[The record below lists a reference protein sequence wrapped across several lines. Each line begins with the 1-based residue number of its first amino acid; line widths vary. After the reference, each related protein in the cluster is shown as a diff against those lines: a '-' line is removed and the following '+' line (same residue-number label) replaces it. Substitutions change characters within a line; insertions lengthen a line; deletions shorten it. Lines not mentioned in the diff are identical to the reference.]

1 MKFSLYQ
8 SVAFM
13 LREFNL
19 IPFVFPATDDASFKI
34 IFSVLPWLINTAANT
49 HKKMVV
55 VFFLND
61 EDLFKLYYSGRT
73 VFNTT

>member
-13 LREFNL
+13 FREFNH
-19 IPFVFPATDDASFKI
+19 IPFVLPATDDTSFKI
-34 IFSVLPWLINTAANT
+34 IFSVLPWLTNTAANT

-55 VFFLND
+55 VSLLSG
-61 EDLFKLYYSGRT
+61 EDLFKLY
-73 VFNTT
+73 